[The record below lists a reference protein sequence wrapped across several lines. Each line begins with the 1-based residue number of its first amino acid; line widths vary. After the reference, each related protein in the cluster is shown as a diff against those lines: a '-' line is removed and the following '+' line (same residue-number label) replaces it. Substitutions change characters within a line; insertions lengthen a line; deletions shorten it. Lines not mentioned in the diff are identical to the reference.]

1 MDEKTTMEKLQIL
14 LPHWIEHNHN
24 HEAEFKKWAT
34 LVRSEKQGALAE
46 LLDKAVASMA
56 ETDAVLKMALAE
68 IGGPGGGHHHHHDHH
83 HHHHD

>member
-1 MDEKTTMEKLQIL
+1 MDQKTTMEKLQIL

-24 HEAEFKKWAT
+24 HETEFKKWVDWA
-34 LVRSEKQGALAE
+34 RAEGQGPLAE

-56 ETDAVLKMALAE
+56 ETDSILKKVLAE
-68 IGGPGGGHHHHHDHH
+68 IGGPGEGHCHHH